1 MAIPWPISAA
11 FAAGMDLL
19 IAAWSY
25 DESGG
30 GQESGPR
37 EHTAAATESE
47 PATVVALG
55 WARAALGAVIIA
67 LPGSLLGRLFPGKDP
82 DPVAVAI
89 ARGFGARNIAVG
101 AGIVWAH
108 RSGDPEVE
116 RRWYL
121 AAAGT
126 DLIDALA
133 MVLGR
138 GLPKAHRAVG
148 ALAAGSATAAG
159 VLAGLRAVDQE
170 PTRR

>member
-1 MAIPWPISAA
+1 MATARPISAV
-11 FAAGMDLL
+11 FAAGMALL
-19 IAAWSY
+19 LAACSSN
-25 DESGG
+25 DSGG
-30 GQESGPR
+30 GQESGPSER
-37 EHTAAATESE
+37 TAAATDSQQ
-47 PATVVALG
+47 PTVVALG
-55 WARAALGAVIIA
+55 WARAALGAVILT
-67 LPGSLLGRLFPGKDP
+67 LPGLLLRRLFPGKIP

-108 RSGDPEVE
+108 QSGDPEAE

-126 DLIDALA
+126 DLADALA

-138 GLPKAHRAVG
+138 GLPKAHRVVG

-159 VLAGLRAVDQE
+159 VAAALQSGD
-170 PTRR
+170 